1 MDIFE
6 KLQNLDKRVF
16 YILMALAIAIPTIN
30 PIGLPIDIT
39 KPVKDTFDFVQSLP
53 DGSQVLIGFDYE
65 PGDEI
70 DLSPIAEAIFH
81 QLASKSIKIVA
92 LASYPAGPTFAE
104 ECLEVLEEYGYKYGE
119 DYVNLGH
126 YAGGEPTLAAFA
138 NDPLSIFARD
148 WRGNDVSSLA
158 IMKQVSSMKDFS
170 MAMTLN
176 DGPTGGTGTHEW
188 VRQAVMAHGTP
199 LIMGVTGVMAA
210 SNQTYV
216 QSGQC
221 KGILAGLRAAAEYE
235 KLTGKKGTGTV
246 GMDAQSIAHI
256 LIVAFVVLGNIGM
269 FVVRRPRVQPASIS
283 ASKPGSNSP
292 SKPGSDPSSK
302 PVTPGGEGK

>member
-6 KLQNLDKRVF
+6 KLQSLDRRLF
-16 YILMALAIAIPTIN
+16 YLLMALAIAIPIIN

-39 KPVKDTFDFVQSLP
+39 DPVKKTYEFVESLP
-53 DGSQVLIGFDYE
+53 NGSTVVIGFDYE

-70 DLSPIAEAIFH
+70 DLSPIAEAVLH
-81 QLASKSIKIVA
+81 QLARKNIRVVA
-92 LASYPAGPTFAE
+92 LASFPAGPTFAE
-104 ECLEVLEEYGYKYGE
+104 EALLVLEEYGYEYGK

-138 NDPLSIFARD
+138 TDPTSIFVRD
-148 WRGNDVSSLA
+148 WFGNDVSSMPL
-158 IMKQVSSMKDFS
+158 MKELTSMKDFS

-188 VRQAVMAHGTP
+188 VRQAVMAHDVP
-199 LIMGVTGVMAA
+199 LIMGVTGVLYA

-235 KLTGKKGTGTV
+235 QLIDRKGIGTT
-246 GMDAQSIAHI
+246 GMDAQSMAHI
-256 LIVAFVVLGNIGM
+256 LIVLFVILGNIGM
-269 FVVRRPRVQPASIS
+269 FMTKKETGR
-283 ASKPGSNSP
+283 PGSGPN
-292 SKPGSDPSSK
+292 K

>member
-6 KLQNLDKRVF
+6 KLQNVDKRLF
-16 YILMALAIAIPTIN
+16 YLLMALAIAIPTVS
-30 PIGLPIDIT
+30 PIGLPIEVT
-39 KPVKDTFDFVQSLP
+39 KAVQQTYDFVSSLP
-53 DGSQVLIGFDYE
+53 EGSKVVMGFDYE

-70 DLSPIAEAIFH
+70 DLNPIAQAIIH
-81 QLASKSIKIVA
+81 QIASKNIKIVA

-104 ECLEVLEEYGYKYGE
+104 ECLAILEEYGYEYGE

-126 YAGGEPTLAAFA
+126 YAGGEPTLAAFS
-138 NDPLSIFARD
+138 NDPLAIFTKD
-148 WRGNDVSSLA
+148 WRGNDVASLP
-158 IMKQVSSMKDFS
+158 IMKEVKTMKDFS

-199 LIMGVTGVMAA
+199 LIMGVTGVLAA
-210 SNQTYV
+210 SNETYV
-216 QSGQC
+216 HSGQC

-235 KLTGKKGTGTV
+235 KLTDKKGTGTV
-246 GMDAQSIAHI
+246 GMDAQSIAHV

-269 FVVRRPRVQPASIS
+269 FV
-283 ASKPGSNSP
+283 SKRSTGS
-292 SKPGSDPSSK
+292 
-302 PVTPGGEGK
+302 PGGEGK

>member
-16 YILMALAIAIPTIN
+16 YLLMALAIAIPTIS
-30 PIGLPIDIT
+30 PIGLPIDVT
-39 KPVKDTFDFVQSLP
+39 KPVQDTYNFVSNLP
-53 DGSQVLIGFDYE
+53 DGSKVVIGFDYE

-70 DLSPIAEAIFH
+70 DLNPIAQAIFH
-81 QLASKSIKIVA
+81 QLASKGIKIVA
-92 LASYPAGPTFAE
+92 LASFPAGPTFAE
-104 ECLEVLEEYGYKYGE
+104 ECLKILDEYGYEYGK

-138 NDPLSIFARD
+138 NNPLAIFTKD
-148 WRGNDVSSLA
+148 WRGNDVASLA
-158 IMKQVSSMKDFS
+158 LMKEVKTMKDFS

-199 LIMGVTGVMAA
+199 LIMGVTGVLAA
-210 SNQTYV
+210 SNETYV

-221 KGILAGLRAAAEYE
+221 NGILAGLRAAAEYE
-235 KLTGKKGTGTV
+235 KLTDKKGTGTV

-256 LIVAFVVLGNIGM
+256 LIVAFVILGNIGM
-269 FVVRRPRVQPASIS
+269 LVTKKSSS
-283 ASKPGSNSP
+283 A
-292 SKPGSDPSSK
+292 
-302 PVTPGGEGK
+302 PGGEGK